1 MKDKFIK
8 KRLET
13 RINFFDPIKRSKLKT
28 SESVN
33 KKVMVKRLD
42 KRLTEYKQQRNL
54 NFQLLVQAHSLEQK
68 VSMKLLMSFP
78 LTPMPLS
85 VEASNRMLLKTD
97 KQKGC
102 AI

>member
-33 KKVMVKRLD
+33 KKVMVKRSD